1 MVEVI
6 EIDKL
11 QCSWILYKYHA
22 VIHKFSGTYKQL
34 STSHGKNQT
43 YTIVKQ
49 WIEEKKQ
56 WYNFLHDDCES
67 SHEVYCVVKYE
78 LPPLCWF
85 LNTFT
90 VINFYDYPVLYE
102 RLLNF

>member
-34 STSHGKNQT
+34 STSHGKNQLISMIT
-43 YTIVKQ
+43 QSYMKDYWTFKFKKLVK
-49 WIEEKKQ
+49 I
-56 WYNFLHDDCES
+56 
-67 SHEVYCVVKYE
+67 
-78 LPPLCWF
+78 
-85 LNTFT
+85 
-90 VINFYDYPVLYE
+90 
-102 RLLNF
+102 

>member
-1 MVEVI
+1 LVEVI

-34 STSHGKNQT
+34 STSHGKNQA

-49 WIEEKKQ
+49 WIEEKKHNGTISYMMIVNQ
-56 WYNFLHDDCES
+56 
-67 SHEVYCVVKYE
+67 VMKY
-78 LPPLCWF
+78 
-85 LNTFT
+85 
-90 VINFYDYPVLYE
+90 IA
-102 RLLNF
+102 LLNMNYLPFVDS